1 MEELR
6 RIANYPPTMKLS
18 EDEGGGV
25 LDKRKNVTVQLLMP
39 TQCGKYYSD

>member
-1 MEELR
+1 MGELR
-6 RIANYPPTMKLS
+6 RIANYPPTMKLA

-25 LDKRKNVTVQLLMP
+25 LDKRKNATIQLLTP